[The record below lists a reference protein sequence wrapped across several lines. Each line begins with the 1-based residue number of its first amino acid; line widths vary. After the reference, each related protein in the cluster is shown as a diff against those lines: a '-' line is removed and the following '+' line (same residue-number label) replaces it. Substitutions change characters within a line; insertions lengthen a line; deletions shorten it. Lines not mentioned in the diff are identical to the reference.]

1 MLDNFKEKVSIGEA
15 RKEIEG
21 ALVRLIEELLAK
33 TGVKPRDIGVLVVNG
48 SGFNPI
54 PSLSAM
60 IVNSFNLRSSILSF
74 NLGCMGCS
82 TGPISIDLAKRLLQV
97 YRHLSYTIIP

>member
-1 MLDNFKEKVSIGEA
+1 MTEKSGLCAKETLTFLKRILERSGIGGKSCVPKVMLDNFKEKVSIGEA

-33 TGVKPRDIGVLVVNG
+33 TGLKPRDIGVLVVNG

-60 IVNSFNLRSSILSF
+60 IVI
-74 NLGCMGCS
+74 C
-82 TGPISIDLAKRLLQV
+82 Q
-97 YRHLSYTIIP
+97 

>member
-1 MLDNFKEKVSIGEA
+1 MAPFGHTWRPPL
-15 RKEIEG
+15 
-21 ALVRLIEELLAK
+21 
-33 TGVKPRDIGVLVVNG
+33 
-48 SGFNPI
+48 
-54 PSLSAM
+54 

-97 YRHLSYTIIP
+97 YRHLSYAIIP